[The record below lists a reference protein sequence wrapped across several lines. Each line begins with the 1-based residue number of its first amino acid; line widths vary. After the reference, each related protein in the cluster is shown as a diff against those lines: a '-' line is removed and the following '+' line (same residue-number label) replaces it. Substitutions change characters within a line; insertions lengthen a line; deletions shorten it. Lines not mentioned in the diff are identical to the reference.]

1 MADTITASYES
12 KFEKELTGDLLT
24 DVSTSNTLGQAV
36 YEPTEE
42 SIADVRRQF
51 KVGRNWD
58 YLMGIVDILK
68 RKGTTSVFSQGNKW
82 DKSAM
87 QAMGM
92 PSLIHMRLMMDAVE
106 SAYMQGLLSSP
117 ISASTEQVTEYF
129 AKYIVDR
136 EASGIAVKEKYESG
150 QIPLTPLEEEAYA
163 LASQWKEMYVGGQT
177 PPQEAFEAVYKGEMD
192 TSIPTSPQ
200 VQINLQPVTSS
211 SLVPTS
217 ANKPVVSI
225 KKQLGFGAPVKPHS
239 DVFEGKAVAQV
250 AFTFAGVYTVYQ
262 LYKYLCRTGKL

>member
-1 MADTITASYES
+1 MADTITASYKS
-12 KFEKELTGDLLT
+12 QFEKELTGDLLT
-24 DVSTSNTLGQAV
+24 DVSTSNALGQAV
-36 YEPTEE
+36 YEPAEE

-68 RKGTTSVFSQGNKW
+68 RKGTTSIFSQGNKW
-82 DKSAM
+82 DKNAM

-92 PSLIHMRLMMDAVE
+92 PSLLHMRLMMDAVE
-106 SAYMQGLLSSP
+106 SAYLQGLLSSP

-129 AKYIVDR
+129 ANYIVDR

-163 LASQWKEMYVGGQT
+163 LASQWKEMYVAGQT

-192 TSIPTSPQ
+192 TSITSSSPIQIDLKPIVATSFVPTSP
-200 VQINLQPVTSS
+200 NAP
-211 SLVPTS
+211 LVS
-217 ANKPVVSI
+217 AKD
-225 KKQLGFGAPVKPHS
+225 KLGFGAPVKPNS
-239 DVFEGKAVAQV
+239 DVFEGKAIAQV
-250 AFTFAGVYTVYQ
+250 AFTFASVYTVYQ
-262 LYKYLCRTGKL
+262 LYKYLCNTGKI